1 MSYASS
7 PDRSIGPA
15 DLRAMLRIA
24 GLAIPE
30 ERVPVVLAELNS
42 QRAFARLIDPV
53 LEDAPESGFAAYDP
67 SWSSRDHDEASR

>member
-1 MSYASS
+1 MSDASS
-7 PDRSIGPA
+7 PDQSIGPA

-24 GLAIPE
+24 GLAIPD
-30 ERVPVVLAELNS
+30 ERVPVVLAEINS